1 MNVSPATL
9 GGNSL
14 VTSKITALKAGDF
27 AGLSGVTKLDL
38 HDNKIT
44 SFSRNMFTGLTS
56 LGKLDLSM
64 NRLDKGNVTL
74 SSDVFADLTGLK
86 KLNLWDNG
94 LGSLPEGV
102 FDDLTSLE
110 ELDVGSNWIVSGLY
124 GDIFKDLSSLKVL
137 KLNGAKAK
145 DNGSRSL
152 HRDLFDGLSNLE
164 ELNIGDNKLTSLH
177 EDLFDGLSSLKTLS
191 IRANEITSLPEGI
204 FDDLDSLE
212 YLYLH
217 QNKIAALPDGI
228 FEGLANLYRIN
239 MDGNTGAPFD
249 VTVNLH
255 EQEIDPDDDF
265 NSREVFATV
274 DSGAPFAITVTLEQ
288 LHNRID
294 YGDLGLLSTT
304 TLTIPAGETKSNAA
318 ENYVLNSYYTVQYEI
333 GSLSDWTAKATW
345 EQDGEVSYYELD
357 IRQAIPSIPDAP
369 WLQVQ
374 SHLDGESRTGNILDR
389 SCHTPY
395 TVRIRGYKRDWS
407 DYATET
413 ITTNSCSHS
422 RTYHG
427 YSVLFTPQIDL
438 YINVEQRWR
447 KTFPNGQKRNTF
459 TYHRH
464 TVMLERYSSF
474 GTHGYFVSDKF
485 ARTKIL
491 SAGNKIIDIPTGG
504 WREFTPPDLD
514 ATDRI
519 QWGGYKYVASDTPRD
534 GTVRTRAEYES
545 GFTLIPMGG
554 GAHIPG
560 SWPNSYTLWLR

>member
-27 AGLSGVTKLDL
+27 AGLSGVTELDL

-56 LGKLDLSM
+56 LEKLDLSM
-64 NRLDKGNVTL
+64 NRLDEGNVTL
-74 SSDVFADLTGLK
+74 SSDVFAYLTGLK

-217 QNKIAALPDGI
+217 QNKTAALPDGI

-239 MDGNTGAPFD
+239 MDGNTGAPF
-249 VTVNLH
+249 
-255 EQEIDPDDDF
+255 
-265 NSREVFATV
+265 
-274 DSGAPFAITVTLEQ
+274 AITVTLEQ
-288 LHNRID
+288 LHNGID
-294 YGDLGLLSTT
+294 YVDLGLLSTT

-318 ENYVLNSYYTVQYEI
+318 ENYALNSYYTVQYEI
-333 GSLSDWTAKATW
+333 GSLSDWTAKAP
-345 EQDGEVSYYELD
+345 DGAYRVKGLNLVAGSGVPAVPRLAMSG
-357 IRQAIPSIPDAP
+357 I
-369 WLQVQ
+369 
-374 SHLDGESRTGNILDR
+374 
-389 SCHTPY
+389 
-395 TVRIRGYKRDWS
+395 
-407 DYATET
+407 TET
-413 ITTNSCSHS
+413 SYAENSTSS
-422 RTYHG
+422 IATF
-427 YSVLFTPQIDL
+427 SVAEGVPVYFWSLAGDDKDTLSIDGTEDEETGSIDNAVL
-438 YINVEQRWR
+438 
-447 KTFPNGQKRNTF
+447 TF
-459 TYHRH
+459 
-464 TVMLERYSSF
+464 
-474 GTHGYFVSDKF
+474 
-485 ARTKIL
+485 A
-491 SAGNKIIDIPTGG
+491 
-504 WREFTPPDLD
+504 TPPDFEEP
-514 ATDRI
+514 TD
-519 QWGGYKYVASDTPRD
+519 SDTD
-534 GTVRTRAEYES
+534 KVYQVTV
-545 GFTLIPMGG
+545 
-554 GAHIPG
+554 
-560 SWPNSYTLWLR
+560 WPQMERP

>member
-27 AGLSGVTKLDL
+27 AGLSGVTELDL

-56 LGKLDLSM
+56 LEKLDLSM
-64 NRLDKGNVTL
+64 NRLDEGNVTL

-137 KLNGAKAK
+137 KLNGAKTK

-152 HRDLFDGLSNLE
+152 HRDLFDGLRNLE

-239 MDGNTGAPFD
+239 MDGNTGAPF
-249 VTVNLH
+249 
-255 EQEIDPDDDF
+255 
-265 NSREVFATV
+265 
-274 DSGAPFAITVTLEQ
+274 AITVTLEQ
-288 LHNRID
+288 LHNGID

-318 ENYVLNSYYTVQYEI
+318 ENYALNSYYTVQYEI
-333 GSLSDWTAKATW
+333 GSLSDWTAKAP
-345 EQDGEVSYYELD
+345 DGAYRVKGLNLVAGSGVPAVPRLTMSG
-357 IRQAIPSIPDAP
+357 I
-369 WLQVQ
+369 
-374 SHLDGESRTGNILDR
+374 
-389 SCHTPY
+389 
-395 TVRIRGYKRDWS
+395 
-407 DYATET
+407 TET
-413 ITTNSCSHS
+413 SYAENSTSS
-422 RTYHG
+422 IATF
-427 YSVLFTPQIDL
+427 SVAEGVPVYFWSLAGDDKDTLSIDGTEDEETGSIDNAVL
-438 YINVEQRWR
+438 
-447 KTFPNGQKRNTF
+447 TF
-459 TYHRH
+459 
-464 TVMLERYSSF
+464 
-474 GTHGYFVSDKF
+474 
-485 ARTKIL
+485 A
-491 SAGNKIIDIPTGG
+491 
-504 WREFTPPDLD
+504 TPPDFEEP
-514 ATDRI
+514 TDSDTDNVY
-519 QWGGYKYVASDTPRD
+519 QVTVLASD
-534 GTVRTRAEYES
+534 GTSIAVLVVTVTVTDVDEAPTLTAE
-545 GFTLIPMGG
+545 
-554 GAHIPG
+554 
-560 SWPNSYTLWLR
+560 

>member
-27 AGLSGVTKLDL
+27 AGLSGVTELDL

-56 LGKLDLSM
+56 LEKLDLSM
-64 NRLDKGNVTL
+64 NRLDEGNVTL

-239 MDGNTGAPFD
+239 MDGNTGAPF
-249 VTVNLH
+249 
-255 EQEIDPDDDF
+255 
-265 NSREVFATV
+265 
-274 DSGAPFAITVTLEQ
+274 AITVTLEQ
-288 LHNRID
+288 LHNGID
-294 YGDLGLLSTT
+294 YVDLGLLSTT

-318 ENYVLNSYYTVQYEI
+318 ENYALNSYYTVQYEI
-333 GSLSDWTAKATW
+333 GSLSDWTAKAP
-345 EQDGEVSYYELD
+345 DGAYRVKGLNLVAGSGVPAVPRLAMSG
-357 IRQAIPSIPDAP
+357 I
-369 WLQVQ
+369 
-374 SHLDGESRTGNILDR
+374 
-389 SCHTPY
+389 
-395 TVRIRGYKRDWS
+395 
-407 DYATET
+407 TET
-413 ITTNSCSHS
+413 SYAENSTSS
-422 RTYHG
+422 IATF
-427 YSVLFTPQIDL
+427 SVAEGVPVYFWSLAGDDKDTLSIDGTEDEETGSIDNAVL
-438 YINVEQRWR
+438 
-447 KTFPNGQKRNTF
+447 TF
-459 TYHRH
+459 
-464 TVMLERYSSF
+464 
-474 GTHGYFVSDKF
+474 
-485 ARTKIL
+485 A
-491 SAGNKIIDIPTGG
+491 
-504 WREFTPPDLD
+504 TPPDFEEP
-514 ATDRI
+514 TD
-519 QWGGYKYVASDTPRD
+519 SDTD
-534 GTVRTRAEYES
+534 KVYQVTV
-545 GFTLIPMGG
+545 
-554 GAHIPG
+554 
-560 SWPNSYTLWLR
+560 WPQMERP

>member
-27 AGLSGVTKLDL
+27 AGLSGVTELDL

-56 LGKLDLSM
+56 LEKLDLSM
-64 NRLDKGNVTL
+64 NRLDEGNVTL
-74 SSDVFADLTGLK
+74 SSDVFAYLTGLK

-239 MDGNTGAPFD
+239 MDGNTGAPF
-249 VTVNLH
+249 
-255 EQEIDPDDDF
+255 
-265 NSREVFATV
+265 
-274 DSGAPFAITVTLEQ
+274 AITVTLEQ
-288 LHNRID
+288 LHNGID

-318 ENYVLNSYYTVQYEI
+318 ENYALNSYYTVQYEI
-333 GSLSDWTAKATW
+333 GSLSDWTAKAP
-345 EQDGEVSYYELD
+345 DGAYRVKGLNLVAGSGVPAVPRLAMSG
-357 IRQAIPSIPDAP
+357 I
-369 WLQVQ
+369 
-374 SHLDGESRTGNILDR
+374 
-389 SCHTPY
+389 
-395 TVRIRGYKRDWS
+395 
-407 DYATET
+407 TET
-413 ITTNSCSHS
+413 SYAENSTSS
-422 RTYHG
+422 IATF
-427 YSVLFTPQIDL
+427 SVAEGVPVYFWSLAGDDKDTLSIDGTEDEETGSIDNAVL
-438 YINVEQRWR
+438 
-447 KTFPNGQKRNTF
+447 TF
-459 TYHRH
+459 
-464 TVMLERYSSF
+464 
-474 GTHGYFVSDKF
+474 
-485 ARTKIL
+485 A
-491 SAGNKIIDIPTGG
+491 
-504 WREFTPPDLD
+504 TPPDFEEP
-514 ATDRI
+514 TDSDTDNVY
-519 QWGGYKYVASDTPRD
+519 QVTVLASD
-534 GTVRTRAEYES
+534 GTSIAVLVVTVTVTDVDEAPTLTAE
-545 GFTLIPMGG
+545 
-554 GAHIPG
+554 
-560 SWPNSYTLWLR
+560 

>member
-27 AGLSGVTKLDL
+27 AGLSGVTELDL

-56 LGKLDLSM
+56 LEKLDLSM
-64 NRLDKGNVTL
+64 NRLDEGNVTL

-217 QNKIAALPDGI
+217 QNKTAALPDGI

-239 MDGNTGAPFD
+239 MDGNTGAPF
-249 VTVNLH
+249 
-255 EQEIDPDDDF
+255 
-265 NSREVFATV
+265 
-274 DSGAPFAITVTLEQ
+274 AITVTLEQ
-288 LHNRID
+288 LHNGID
-294 YGDLGLLSTT
+294 YVDLGLLSTT

-318 ENYVLNSYYTVQYEI
+318 ENYALNSYYTVQYEI
-333 GSLSDWTAKATW
+333 GSLSDWTAKAP
-345 EQDGEVSYYELD
+345 DGAYRVKGLNLVAGSGVPAVPRLAMSG
-357 IRQAIPSIPDAP
+357 I
-369 WLQVQ
+369 
-374 SHLDGESRTGNILDR
+374 
-389 SCHTPY
+389 
-395 TVRIRGYKRDWS
+395 
-407 DYATET
+407 TET
-413 ITTNSCSHS
+413 SYAEKSTSSIATF
-422 RTYHG
+422 
-427 YSVLFTPQIDL
+427 SVAEGVPVYFWSLAGDDKDTLSIDGTEDEETGSIDNAVL
-438 YINVEQRWR
+438 
-447 KTFPNGQKRNTF
+447 TF
-459 TYHRH
+459 
-464 TVMLERYSSF
+464 
-474 GTHGYFVSDKF
+474 
-485 ARTKIL
+485 A
-491 SAGNKIIDIPTGG
+491 
-504 WREFTPPDLD
+504 TPPDFEEP
-514 ATDRI
+514 TD
-519 QWGGYKYVASDTPRD
+519 SDTD
-534 GTVRTRAEYES
+534 KVYQVTV
-545 GFTLIPMGG
+545 
-554 GAHIPG
+554 
-560 SWPNSYTLWLR
+560 WPQMERP

>member
-27 AGLSGVTKLDL
+27 VGLSGVTELDL

-56 LGKLDLSM
+56 LEKLDLSM
-64 NRLDKGNVTL
+64 NRLDEGNVTL
-74 SSDVFADLTGLK
+74 SSDVFAYLTGLK

-239 MDGNTGAPFD
+239 MDGNTGAPF
-249 VTVNLH
+249 
-255 EQEIDPDDDF
+255 
-265 NSREVFATV
+265 
-274 DSGAPFAITVTLEQ
+274 AITVTLEQ
-288 LHNRID
+288 LHNGID
-294 YGDLGLLSTT
+294 YVDLGLLSTT

-318 ENYVLNSYYTVQYEI
+318 ENYALNSYYTVQYEI
-333 GSLSDWTAKATW
+333 GSLSDWTAKAP
-345 EQDGEVSYYELD
+345 DGAYRVKGLNLVAGSGVPAVPRLAMSG
-357 IRQAIPSIPDAP
+357 I
-369 WLQVQ
+369 
-374 SHLDGESRTGNILDR
+374 
-389 SCHTPY
+389 
-395 TVRIRGYKRDWS
+395 
-407 DYATET
+407 TET
-413 ITTNSCSHS
+413 SYAENSTSS
-422 RTYHG
+422 IATF
-427 YSVLFTPQIDL
+427 SVAEGVPVYFWSLAGDDKDTLSIDGTEDEETGSIDNAVL
-438 YINVEQRWR
+438 
-447 KTFPNGQKRNTF
+447 TF
-459 TYHRH
+459 
-464 TVMLERYSSF
+464 
-474 GTHGYFVSDKF
+474 
-485 ARTKIL
+485 A
-491 SAGNKIIDIPTGG
+491 
-504 WREFTPPDLD
+504 TPPDFEEP
-514 ATDRI
+514 TD
-519 QWGGYKYVASDTPRD
+519 SDTD
-534 GTVRTRAEYES
+534 KVYQVTV
-545 GFTLIPMGG
+545 
-554 GAHIPG
+554 
-560 SWPNSYTLWLR
+560 WPQMERP

>member
-27 AGLSGVTKLDL
+27 AGLSGVTELDL

-56 LGKLDLSM
+56 LEKLDLSM
-64 NRLDKGNVTL
+64 NRLDEGNVTL

-152 HRDLFDGLSNLE
+152 HRDLFDGLRNLE

-239 MDGNTGAPFD
+239 MDGNTGAPF
-249 VTVNLH
+249 
-255 EQEIDPDDDF
+255 
-265 NSREVFATV
+265 
-274 DSGAPFAITVTLEQ
+274 AITVTLEQ
-288 LHNRID
+288 LHDGID

-304 TLTIPAGETKSNAA
+304 TLTIAAGETKSNAA
-318 ENYVLNSYYTVQYEI
+318 ENYALNSYYTVQYEI
-333 GSLSDWTAKATW
+333 GSLSDWTAKAP
-345 EQDGEVSYYELD
+345 DGAYRVKGLNLVAGSGVPAVPRLTMSG
-357 IRQAIPSIPDAP
+357 I
-369 WLQVQ
+369 
-374 SHLDGESRTGNILDR
+374 
-389 SCHTPY
+389 
-395 TVRIRGYKRDWS
+395 
-407 DYATET
+407 TET
-413 ITTNSCSHS
+413 SYAENSTSS
-422 RTYHG
+422 IATF
-427 YSVLFTPQIDL
+427 SVAEGVPVYFWSLAGDDKDTLSIDGTEDEETGSIDNAVL
-438 YINVEQRWR
+438 
-447 KTFPNGQKRNTF
+447 TF
-459 TYHRH
+459 
-464 TVMLERYSSF
+464 
-474 GTHGYFVSDKF
+474 
-485 ARTKIL
+485 A
-491 SAGNKIIDIPTGG
+491 
-504 WREFTPPDLD
+504 TPPDFEEP
-514 ATDRI
+514 TDSDTDNVY
-519 QWGGYKYVASDTPRD
+519 QVTVLASD
-534 GTVRTRAEYES
+534 GTSIAVLVVTVTVTDVDEAPTLTAE
-545 GFTLIPMGG
+545 
-554 GAHIPG
+554 
-560 SWPNSYTLWLR
+560 

>member
-27 AGLSGVTKLDL
+27 AGLSGVTELDL

-56 LGKLDLSM
+56 LEKLDLSM
-64 NRLDKGNVTL
+64 NRLDEGNVTL
-74 SSDVFADLTGLK
+74 SSDVFAYLTGLK

-239 MDGNTGAPFD
+239 MDGNTGAPF
-249 VTVNLH
+249 
-255 EQEIDPDDDF
+255 
-265 NSREVFATV
+265 
-274 DSGAPFAITVTLEQ
+274 AITVTLEQ
-288 LHNRID
+288 LHNGID
-294 YGDLGLLSTT
+294 YVDLGLLSTT

-318 ENYVLNSYYTVQYEI
+318 ENYALNSYYTVQYEI
-333 GSLSDWTAKATW
+333 GSLSDWTAKAP
-345 EQDGEVSYYELD
+345 DGAYRVKGLNLVAGSGVPAVPRLAMSG
-357 IRQAIPSIPDAP
+357 I
-369 WLQVQ
+369 
-374 SHLDGESRTGNILDR
+374 
-389 SCHTPY
+389 
-395 TVRIRGYKRDWS
+395 
-407 DYATET
+407 TET
-413 ITTNSCSHS
+413 SYAENSTSS
-422 RTYHG
+422 IATF
-427 YSVLFTPQIDL
+427 SVAEGVPVYFWSLAGDDKDTLSIDGTEDEETGSIDNAVL
-438 YINVEQRWR
+438 
-447 KTFPNGQKRNTF
+447 TF
-459 TYHRH
+459 
-464 TVMLERYSSF
+464 
-474 GTHGYFVSDKF
+474 
-485 ARTKIL
+485 A
-491 SAGNKIIDIPTGG
+491 
-504 WREFTPPDLD
+504 TPPDFEEP
-514 ATDRI
+514 TD
-519 QWGGYKYVASDTPRD
+519 SDTD
-534 GTVRTRAEYES
+534 KVYQVTV
-545 GFTLIPMGG
+545 
-554 GAHIPG
+554 
-560 SWPNSYTLWLR
+560 WPQMERP

>member
-27 AGLSGVTKLDL
+27 VGLSGVTELDL

-64 NRLDKGNVTL
+64 NRLDEGNVTL
-74 SSDVFADLTGLK
+74 SSDVFAYLTGLK

-217 QNKIAALPDGI
+217 QNKTAALPDGI
-228 FEGLANLYRIN
+228 FEGLAKLYRIN
-239 MDGNTGAPFD
+239 MDGNT
-249 VTVNLH
+249 
-255 EQEIDPDDDF
+255 
-265 NSREVFATV
+265 
-274 DSGAPFAITVTLEQ
+274 GAPFAITVTLEQ
-288 LHNRID
+288 LHNGID
-294 YGDLGLLSTT
+294 YVDLGLLSTT

-318 ENYVLNSYYTVQYEI
+318 ENYALNSYYTVQYEI
-333 GSLSDWTAKATW
+333 GSLSDWTAKAP
-345 EQDGEVSYYELD
+345 DGAYRVKGLNLVAGSGVPAVPRLAMSG
-357 IRQAIPSIPDAP
+357 I
-369 WLQVQ
+369 
-374 SHLDGESRTGNILDR
+374 
-389 SCHTPY
+389 
-395 TVRIRGYKRDWS
+395 
-407 DYATET
+407 TET
-413 ITTNSCSHS
+413 SYAENSTSS
-422 RTYHG
+422 IATF
-427 YSVLFTPQIDL
+427 SVAEGVPVYFWSLAGDDKDTLSIDGTEDEETGSIDNAVL
-438 YINVEQRWR
+438 
-447 KTFPNGQKRNTF
+447 TF
-459 TYHRH
+459 
-464 TVMLERYSSF
+464 
-474 GTHGYFVSDKF
+474 
-485 ARTKIL
+485 A
-491 SAGNKIIDIPTGG
+491 
-504 WREFTPPDLD
+504 TPPDFEEP
-514 ATDRI
+514 TD
-519 QWGGYKYVASDTPRD
+519 SDTD
-534 GTVRTRAEYES
+534 KVYQVTV
-545 GFTLIPMGG
+545 
-554 GAHIPG
+554 
-560 SWPNSYTLWLR
+560 WPQMERP

>member
-27 AGLSGVTKLDL
+27 AGLSGVTELDL

-64 NRLDKGNVTL
+64 NRLDEGNVTL
-74 SSDVFADLTGLK
+74 SSDVFAYLTGLK

-239 MDGNTGAPFD
+239 MDGNTGAPF
-249 VTVNLH
+249 
-255 EQEIDPDDDF
+255 
-265 NSREVFATV
+265 
-274 DSGAPFAITVTLEQ
+274 AITVTLEQ
-288 LHNRID
+288 LHNGID
-294 YGDLGLLSTT
+294 YVDLGLLSTT

-318 ENYVLNSYYTVQYEI
+318 ENYALNSYYTVQYEI
-333 GSLSDWTAKATW
+333 GSLSDWTAKAP
-345 EQDGEVSYYELD
+345 DGAYRVKGLNLVAGSGVPAVPRLAMSG
-357 IRQAIPSIPDAP
+357 I
-369 WLQVQ
+369 
-374 SHLDGESRTGNILDR
+374 
-389 SCHTPY
+389 
-395 TVRIRGYKRDWS
+395 
-407 DYATET
+407 TET
-413 ITTNSCSHS
+413 SYAENSTSS
-422 RTYHG
+422 IATF
-427 YSVLFTPQIDL
+427 SVAEGVPVYFWSLAGDDKDTLSIDGTEDEETGSIDNAVL
-438 YINVEQRWR
+438 
-447 KTFPNGQKRNTF
+447 TF
-459 TYHRH
+459 
-464 TVMLERYSSF
+464 
-474 GTHGYFVSDKF
+474 
-485 ARTKIL
+485 A
-491 SAGNKIIDIPTGG
+491 
-504 WREFTPPDLD
+504 TPPDFEEP
-514 ATDRI
+514 TD
-519 QWGGYKYVASDTPRD
+519 SDTD
-534 GTVRTRAEYES
+534 KVYQVTV
-545 GFTLIPMGG
+545 
-554 GAHIPG
+554 
-560 SWPNSYTLWLR
+560 WPQMERP

>member
-27 AGLSGVTKLDL
+27 AGLSGVTELDL

-56 LGKLDLSM
+56 LEKLDLSM
-64 NRLDKGNVTL
+64 NRLDEGNVTL

-288 LHNRID
+288 PHNGID
-294 YGDLGLLSTT
+294 YVDLGLLSTT

-318 ENYVLNSYYTVQYEI
+318 ENYALNSYYTVQYEI
-333 GSLSDWTAKATW
+333 GSLSDWTAKAP
-345 EQDGEVSYYELD
+345 DGAYRVKGLNLVAGSGVPAVPRLAMSG
-357 IRQAIPSIPDAP
+357 I
-369 WLQVQ
+369 
-374 SHLDGESRTGNILDR
+374 
-389 SCHTPY
+389 
-395 TVRIRGYKRDWS
+395 
-407 DYATET
+407 TET
-413 ITTNSCSHS
+413 SYAENSTSS
-422 RTYHG
+422 IATF
-427 YSVLFTPQIDL
+427 SVAEGVPVYFWSLAGDDKDTLSIDGTEDEETGSIDNAVL
-438 YINVEQRWR
+438 
-447 KTFPNGQKRNTF
+447 TF
-459 TYHRH
+459 
-464 TVMLERYSSF
+464 
-474 GTHGYFVSDKF
+474 
-485 ARTKIL
+485 A
-491 SAGNKIIDIPTGG
+491 
-504 WREFTPPDLD
+504 TPPDFEEP
-514 ATDRI
+514 TDSDTDNVY
-519 QWGGYKYVASDTPRD
+519 QVTVLASD
-534 GTVRTRAEYES
+534 GTSIAVLVVTVTVTDVDEAPTLTAE
-545 GFTLIPMGG
+545 
-554 GAHIPG
+554 
-560 SWPNSYTLWLR
+560 

>member
-27 AGLSGVTKLDL
+27 AGLSGVTELDL

-56 LGKLDLSM
+56 LEKLDLSM
-64 NRLDKGNVTL
+64 NRLDEGNVTL
-74 SSDVFADLTGLK
+74 SSDVFAYLTGLK

-110 ELDVGSNWIVSGLY
+110 ELDVGSNWIVSELY

-217 QNKIAALPDGI
+217 QNKTAALPDGI

-239 MDGNTGAPFD
+239 MDGNTGAPF
-249 VTVNLH
+249 
-255 EQEIDPDDDF
+255 
-265 NSREVFATV
+265 
-274 DSGAPFAITVTLEQ
+274 AITVTLEQ
-288 LHNRID
+288 LHNGID
-294 YGDLGLLSTT
+294 YVDLGLLSTT

-318 ENYVLNSYYTVQYEI
+318 ENYALNSYYTVQYEI
-333 GSLSDWTAKATW
+333 GSLSDWTAKAP
-345 EQDGEVSYYELD
+345 DGAYRVKGLNLVAGSGVPAVPRLAMSG
-357 IRQAIPSIPDAP
+357 I
-369 WLQVQ
+369 
-374 SHLDGESRTGNILDR
+374 
-389 SCHTPY
+389 
-395 TVRIRGYKRDWS
+395 
-407 DYATET
+407 TET
-413 ITTNSCSHS
+413 SYAENSTSS
-422 RTYHG
+422 IATF
-427 YSVLFTPQIDL
+427 SVAEGVPVYFWSLAGDDKDTLSIDGTEDEETGSIDNAVL
-438 YINVEQRWR
+438 
-447 KTFPNGQKRNTF
+447 TF
-459 TYHRH
+459 
-464 TVMLERYSSF
+464 
-474 GTHGYFVSDKF
+474 
-485 ARTKIL
+485 A
-491 SAGNKIIDIPTGG
+491 
-504 WREFTPPDLD
+504 TPPDFEEP
-514 ATDRI
+514 TD
-519 QWGGYKYVASDTPRD
+519 SDTD
-534 GTVRTRAEYES
+534 KVYQVTV
-545 GFTLIPMGG
+545 
-554 GAHIPG
+554 
-560 SWPNSYTLWLR
+560 WPQMERP